1 VTSGPLTSDPD
12 PAAEDPVQAAAA
24 ERRAIAGRSAAWFG
38 ECFGGEP
45 DGVWLAPGRVN
56 LVGEHTDYNEGF
68 VLPFALGQAIAAAAA
83 RRPDGVLALRTR
95 QDPAARVDIPL
106 DRLTAGGAGVPAS
119 LRDQIPGWAAYP
131 AGVAWSLLAAGYPVP
146 GASIAIDSSLPEGAG
161 LSSSAALECSVAL
174 ALTGLPPAGS
184 GPAGAAPPAWS
195 RPDLAAIARRA
206 ENEFVGVP
214 SGIMDQSAS
223 LLCQAGH
230 ALLLDCRS
238 LETAQVPFAPAAAGM
253 RLLVID
259 TRAKHALTGGEYGSR
274 RAECEEAARR
284 LGVPSL
290 RSVTG
295 VAALDALDDPVLRRR
310 ARHVVTDNQ
319 RVQQVAGLLR
329 ACGPA
334 GPGPLREVGALLTQS
349 HISLRDD
356 FEVSWPEAD
365 VTVDVAVAAGALG
378 ARMTGGGF
386 GGSAIALVP
395 ELEAAGIQ
403 ARIRAAFAGRGW
415 TEPQFLDA
423 VPSDAARRMR

>member
-1 VTSGPLTSDPD
+1 MSGPG
-12 PAAEDPVQAAAA
+12 PAAEDPVQAAGAQ
-24 ERRAIAGRSAAWFG
+24 RRAVAGRSAAWFA
-38 ECFGGEP
+38 ECFGREP

-68 VLPFALGQAIAAAAA
+68 VLPFALGQAIAAATA
-83 RRPDGVLALRTR
+83 RRPDRVLALRTR
-95 QDPAARVDIPL
+95 QDPAARADIPL
-106 DRLTAGGAGVPAS
+106 DRLAAAGADGPGA
-119 LRDQIPGWAAYP
+119 LRDQMPGWAAYP
-131 AGVAWSLLAAGYPVP
+131 AGVAWSLLAAGYPVA

-174 ALTGLPPAGS
+174 ALTGLAPS
-184 GPAGAAPPAWS
+184 GAPDLS
-195 RPDLAAIARRA
+195 RPELAAIARRA

-223 LLCQAGH
+223 LLGQAGH
-230 ALLLDCRS
+230 ALLLDCQS
-238 LETAQVPFAPAAAGM
+238 LESAQVPFAPAAAGT

-274 RAECEEAARR
+274 RAECQEAARR

-290 RSVTG
+290 RSVTD
-295 VAALDALDDPVLRRR
+295 VAALGALDDPVLRRR

-329 ACGPA
+329 ACSVGGTPAGPGG
-334 GPGPLREVGALLTQS
+334 GPGPLREVGALLTRS

-395 ELEAAGIQ
+395 EPDAAGIQ
-403 ARIRAAFAGRGW
+403 ARIRSAFAGRGW
-415 TEPQFLDA
+415 TEPEFLDA
-423 VPSDAARRMR
+423 IPSDAAHRMR

>member
-1 VTSGPLTSDPD
+1 VTSGPDPVAQD
-12 PAAEDPVQAAAA
+12 PAQAAEDPAQAAGAQ
-24 ERRAIAGRSAAWFG
+24 RRAVAGRSAAWFT
-38 ECFGGEP
+38 ECFGREP

-83 RRPDGVLALRTR
+83 RRPDRVLALRTR
-95 QDPAARVDIPL
+95 QDPAARVDIAL
-106 DRLTAGGAGVPAS
+106 DRLAAAGADAPTA
-119 LRDQIPGWAAYP
+119 LRDQMPGWAAYP
-131 AGVAWSLLAAGYPVP
+131 AGVAWSLLAAGYPVS
-146 GASIAIDSSLPEGAG
+146 GASIAIDSSLAEGAG

-174 ALTGLPPAGS
+174 ALTGLDGPGV
-184 GPAGAAPPAWS
+184 PAGAPDLS
-195 RPDLAAIARRA
+195 RPELAAIARRA

-230 ALLLDCRS
+230 ALLLDCQS
-238 LETAQVPFAPAAAGM
+238 LETAQVPFAPAAAGT

-274 RAECEEAARR
+274 RAECQEAARR

-290 RSVTG
+290 RSVTD

-319 RVQQVAGLLR
+319 RVQAVAALLR
-329 ACGPA
+329 ACTA
-334 GPGPLREVGALLTQS
+334 GDPGPLREVGALLTQS

-395 ELEAAGIQ
+395 EPEAAGVQ
-403 ARIRAAFAGRGW
+403 ARIRSAFAGHGW
-415 TEPQFLDA
+415 TEPEFLDA
-423 VPSDAARRMR
+423 VPSGAAHRMR